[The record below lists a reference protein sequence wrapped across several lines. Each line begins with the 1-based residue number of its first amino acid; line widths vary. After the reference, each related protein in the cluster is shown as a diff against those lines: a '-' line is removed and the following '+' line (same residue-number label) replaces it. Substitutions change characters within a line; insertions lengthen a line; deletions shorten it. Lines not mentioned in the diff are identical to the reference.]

1 MEKNTPATVKWPRR
15 HRLLR
20 GPGTLMVSTDL
31 HGNGRDFRRLRDI
44 FLKLREQDSLTHWVI
59 LGDLVHAPSKDS
71 RREEPRLYDFE
82 DESWN
87 IVDGVAQLL
96 RSFPDNVH
104 LLLGNHDHGHIGG
117 RRTSKFHPDEVAYL
131 EDQLSDTQLSTLRE
145 LFRTALLVVV
155 AECGVLMAHGSP
167 DDRLASLRQLDDIS
181 LEGPL
186 DDEGRALLQTITGSY
201 GQQQEVTDRLLQAL
215 SLDVGIP
222 LSMVIHGHDR
232 DEEGWFTEGGNQ
244 ICPVIF
250 GAPRG
255 SKRYLVLDLGSRYR
269 TLEDLREGLEIRRL
283 HGASFV

>member
-1 MEKNTPATVKWPRR
+1 MEASPPAAARGLGR
-15 HRLLR
+15 HRILR

-31 HGNGRDFRRLRDI
+31 HGNGGDFRRLRDI
-44 FLKLREQDSLTHWVI
+44 FLELREQDSLTHWVI
-59 LGDLVHAPSKDS
+59 LGDLVHAPGKDA
-71 RREEPRLYDFE
+71 RREEPRLNDFE

-87 IVDGVAQLL
+87 IVAGVAQLL

-255 SKRYLVLDLGSRYR
+255 SKRYLVLDLGTRYR
-269 TLEDLREGLEIRRL
+269 AAGDLREGLEIRHL
-283 HGASFV
+283 YGAPPV